1 MIKCDLATN
10 SRNFEK
16 LVQQPFLTC
25 DGDYARGNWFNKKE
39 EYLWV
44 VRWRQI
50 WWVLIRIGDKI
61 RLITVLEPSLY
72 KTQITMNNAMDRKQW
87 KVDLLCNI
95 ICWWCFQD
103 FFGHNDNSL
112 PSIMTF
118 HLNGHWTASRCNLS
132 NTSCLTLSQCLLTL
146 FKWAVGK
153 GYYPGMPRQEMH
165 FKVWKFLGQSSLSW
179 VQGSRSSY

>member
-1 MIKCDLATN
+1 MVKCDLARN

-61 RLITVLEPSLY
+61 RLISDHSIRALSLQNAN
-72 KTQITMNNAMDRKQW
+72 KMNDAMDRKQW

-95 ICWWCFQD
+95 ICWCCFQD
-103 FFGHNDNSL
+103 FSGHSDDSL
-112 PSIMTF
+112 PSIMI
-118 HLNGHWTASRCNLS
+118 HDSP
-132 NTSCLTLSQCLLTL
+132 
-146 FKWAVGK
+146 FKWTLDSKSVQFIEYFLSDAFSMPFDIVQMSCGK
-153 GYYPGMPRQEMH
+153 RI
-165 FKVWKFLGQSSLSW
+165 LSW
-179 VQGSRSSY
+179 NARARYAL

>member
-61 RLITVLEPSLY
+61 RLITVLQPSLY
-72 KTQITMNNAMDRKQW
+72 KTQIKWIMRWIENGGKWTCCAFHQHHLLMVFSRLLWPQW
-87 KVDLLCNI
+87 QFFAVHH
-95 ICWWCFQD
+95 D
-103 FFGHNDNSL
+103 FPFR
-112 PSIMTF
+112 
-118 HLNGHWTASRCNLS
+118 WTLDSKSVQFIEYFLS
-132 NTSCLTLSQCLLTL
+132 DAFSMPFDIVQMSC
-146 FKWAVGK
+146 GK
-153 GYYPGMPRQEMH
+153 RI
-165 FKVWKFLGQSSLSW
+165 LSW
-179 VQGSRSSY
+179 NARARYAF